1 MSSRKRVKSY
11 FSHIANFES
20 SPFLFSIA
28 IAFLFS
34 SSGAYKKKKKKER
47 KKEREREKERK
58 VISKSGLHFSRD
70 HLLDDFYMQITR
82 FSRNLQLDCNFSFII
97 PKRQCLLF
105 APSFGLQLRLL
116 RTYLLAKG
124 FPKFIFS
131 SWMT

>member
-11 FSHIANFES
+11 FSHIVNFES
-20 SPFLFSIA
+20 SPFVFSIA

-34 SSGAYKKKKKKER
+34 SSGAYEKKKKKER
-47 KKEREREKERK
+47 KKEREKERK
-58 VISKSGLHFSRD
+58 VISKSGLHSSRD
-70 HLLDDFYMQITR
+70 HLLDDFYMKITR

-105 APSFGLQLRLL
+105 APSFGLQLRFL
-116 RTYLLAKG
+116 RTHLLAKG

>member
-1 MSSRKRVKSY
+1 MSLRKRVKSY

-20 SPFLFSIA
+20 STFLFSIA
-28 IAFLFS
+28 IGFLFS
-34 SSGAYKKKKKKER
+34 FSGAYEKKKKKER
-47 KKEREREKERK
+47 KRERKRK
-58 VISKSGLHFSRD
+58 VISKSGLHSSRD

-105 APSFGLQLRLL
+105 APSFGLQLRFL
-116 RTYLLAKG
+116 RKYLLAKG